1 MVFHNYKIQVSQLL
15 KTLSQKEVRRK
26 CETQSKKFKS
36 LEEVQVSTQSLGKL
50 KKFKKVKEVQVIRR
64 SSSQQKKTVAVKQNW
79 KENISTNR
87 STAWVRSL

>member
-1 MVFHNYKIQVSQLL
+1 MVFHNYKIQVSQFL
-15 KTLSQKEVRRK
+15 KTLSQKEVRRD

-64 SSSQQKKTVAVKQNW
+64 SYQIQARNQHQRRINQ
-79 KENISTNR
+79 R
-87 STAWVRSL
+87 SVI